1 MAKRKRKSRATWL
14 LIDLPS
20 NGINYEQF
28 GDCEAEQHVDYVTG
42 HDDYKYDR
50 TDMRFEQNHHKWL
63 RLDSGAINN
72 ILCDCTEWGTIRD
85 KMYEYHTEA
94 FDSCAS
100 EDLGFELE
108 LKHVGDNTAEIK
120 LNVAKRLLRMMKRD
134 SWEAFKEV
142 FEEEDNHWPRRES
155 DELTQHPL
163 TSWNSAELNWLLRAA
178 LAIGKEVPL
187 NLSRFE
193 MLVRQA
199 ARMPT
204 TQFIPQR
211 TERYFD
217 DDVLMHMCEGE
228 EEYTAW
234 SEAVDWKK
242 YEAKIQEARQDLF
255 DELIEEDRQWLIDH
269 GHWDGVLSWNAR
281 CPITPDMFVEA
292 A

>member
-14 LIDLPS
+14 MIDLPS
-20 NGINYEQF
+20 NWIDYERF
-28 GDCEAEQHVDYVTG
+28 GDHVAEQHVEYVTG

-50 TDMRFEQNHHKWL
+50 ADMQFEMNHHKWL
-63 RLDSGAINN
+63 RLEPEAIQI
-72 ILCDCTEWGTIRD
+72 ILCDCTEWGIIRD

-108 LKHVGDNTAEIK
+108 LKHAGNDTAEIK

-134 SWEAFKEV
+134 DWESFKKV
-142 FEEEDNHWPRRES
+142 FGEEDNQWPRRES
-155 DELTQHPL
+155 DELTQRPL

-178 LAIGKEVPL
+178 LAVGKKAPL
-187 NLSRFE
+187 DLSRFE

-199 ARMPT
+199 AKMPT
-204 TQFIPQR
+204 TQFVPQR
-211 TERYFD
+211 TKRDFD
-217 DDVLMHMCEGE
+217 SAVLMYMCEGE

-242 YEAKIQEARQDLF
+242 YEAKIQEARQNLF

-269 GHWDGVLSWNAR
+269 GHWDGVLSWAAR
-281 CPITPDMFVEA
+281 CPLTPDMFMGA